1 MESFLIIVFFG
12 LFIGLVAH
20 LCITHIIPVEEPE
33 EPVEEPEEPAPDPLQ
48 FTDKLEP
55 IRCHRPG
62 CNQFMQKALVHQRSD
77 GTTYEIYRCP
87 VCNSVR
93 GKEGVLIKRNFSQNL
108 KS

>member
-1 MESFLIIVFFG
+1 MESFLIIVFFC

-20 LCITHIIPVEEPE
+20 LCIAPII
-33 EPVEEPEEPAPDPLQ
+33 PVEEPEEPAPDPLQ
-48 FTDKLEP
+48 VTDKLEP

-62 CNQFMQKALVHQRSD
+62 CNRFMQKALVHQRSD

-93 GKEGVLIKRNFSQNL
+93 GKEGRSLDKKNGM
-108 KS
+108 K